1 MLSVGIRIIFMVIF
15 LNNIPFLFYP
25 GKLSVLNALME
36 YRECYFSKVLKN
48 QIVGCQGNNGA
59 KDDTDAYERFDND
72 TIPIEGQPDAQIKH
86 TIQEGLG
93 NSQELSQDQ
102 EK

>member
-1 MLSVGIRIIFMVIF
+1 MLTVVLALGFCFSAYMILTLLVINVYGEQNIEKNLFDNLIGENNMLSVGIRIIFMVIF

-48 QIVGCQGNNGA
+48 QIIGC
-59 KDDTDAYERFDND
+59 
-72 TIPIEGQPDAQIKH
+72 
-86 TIQEGLG
+86 
-93 NSQELSQDQ
+93 
-102 EK
+102 